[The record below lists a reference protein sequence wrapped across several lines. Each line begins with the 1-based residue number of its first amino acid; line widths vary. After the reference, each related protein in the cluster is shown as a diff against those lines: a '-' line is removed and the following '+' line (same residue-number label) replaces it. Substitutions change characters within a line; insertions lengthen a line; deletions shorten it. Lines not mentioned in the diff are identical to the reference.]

1 MTDNLDAD
9 YWDTRYIENRLGWDI
24 GYPSTPLKSY
34 IDQLED
40 QSIRILIPGGGN
52 SYEAEYL
59 YNNGFTNT
67 FVVDV
72 APTAKDNFLQRVPQF
87 PEHQFLVQ
95 DFFELTGH
103 FDLIL
108 EQTFF
113 CALLP
118 SLRNEYAQKMQELLK
133 PNGKLVGV
141 LFDFPLDGGPPFGG
155 TKGEYEQYLQPFFHL
170 DVLERCYNS
179 ISPRQGIELFLKGV
193 AKESSLQH

>member
-1 MTDNLDAD
+1 MGNELDAK
-9 YWDTRYIENRLGWDI
+9 YWNSRYQENRLGWDI
-24 GYPSTPLKSY
+24 GYPSTPLKTY

-40 QSIRILIPGGGN
+40 KSIKLLIPGGGN

-59 YNNGFTNT
+59 FENGFENT

-72 APTAKDNFLQRVPQF
+72 AQTAKDNFVQRFSNF
-87 PEHQFLVQ
+87 PKHQFLVQ
-95 DFFELTGH
+95 DFFELEGQ

-113 CALLP
+113 CALDP
-118 SLRNEYAQKMQELLK
+118 SLRKAYIHKMHELVK

-155 TKGEYEQYLQPFFHL
+155 TKEEYTAYFQSFFHL
-170 DVLERCYNS
+170 AVLKRCYNS
-179 ISPRQGIELFLKGV
+179 IPPRRGSELFLK
-193 AKESSLQH
+193 AIKSESLI